1 MPLVLTEIVG
11 WADNVMQLISDIG
24 AIVAAG
30 KAKDSLAVDAAID
43 VMIDHLQDF
52 KTEIVGDIQD

>member
-1 MPLVLTEIVG
+1 MPLALTEIVG